1 MGDFWYI
8 TRIMTASKIHFTA
21 NSDPKAE
28 AALTSL
34 LKTFKNT
41 SFEDANIVVVL
52 GGDGFLLR
60 ALHQTL
66 SSPKKIYGINC
77 GSMGFLL
84 NKFNLQNLAKRLE
97 KAEVVNLTP
106 LHMETIMTDGAH
118 HEHYAVN
125 EVSLLRESAQTAHLK
140 ISVDGVTQLETLVC
154 DGLILSTPA
163 GSTAYNFSAHGPIL
177 PLDSNVL
184 ALTPICPFRPRRW
197 RGALLPHTATVEIEV
212 LDSDKRPV
220 SATADFNE
228 VRSVKK
234 IIIRED
240 SSKTLQLLFD
250 PNQNLAK
257 RILKEQFEG

>member
-1 MGDFWYI
+1 MKI
-8 TRIMTASKIHFTA
+8 IRKIHFMA
-21 NSDPKAE
+21 NSEPKAE
-28 AALTSL
+28 AALEML
-34 LKTFKNT
+34 LETFPSS
-41 SFEDANIVVVL
+41 SFEEADTVVVL

-60 ALHQTL
+60 ALHKTL
-66 SSPKKIYGINC
+66 VSPKKIYGINC

-84 NKFNLQNLAKRLE
+84 NKFNLNNLTKRLE
-97 KAEVVNLTP
+97 RAEVVHLTP
-106 LHMETIMTDGAH
+106 LHMEVLTTEGTR

-140 ISVDGVTQLETLVC
+140 ISVDDVVQLETLVC

-197 RGALLPHTATVEIEV
+197 RGALLPHTAKVEIEM
-212 LDSDKRPV
+212 LNSDKRPV

-228 VRSVKK
+228 VRGVKK

-240 SSKTLQLLFD
+240 SSKMLQLLFD

>member
-1 MGDFWYI
+1 
-8 TRIMTASKIHFTA
+8 MTLPKIHFMT
-21 NSDPKAE
+21 NSETKAE
-28 AALTSL
+28 AALARL
-34 LKTFKNT
+34 LETFQNT
-41 SFEDANIVVVL
+41 SFEEADIVVVL

-84 NKFNLQNLAKRLE
+84 NKFNLNNLSKRLE

-106 LHMETIMTDGAH
+106 LRMETLTADGTR

-140 ISVDGVTQLETLVC
+140 ISVDGAVQLETVVC

-228 VRSVKK
+228 ARSVKK

-240 SSKTLQLLFD
+240 PSKVLQLLFD

>member
-1 MGDFWYI
+1 
-8 TRIMTASKIHFTA
+8 MTTPKIHFTA
-21 NSDPKAE
+21 TSTPKAE
-28 AALTSL
+28 AALKVIL
-34 LKTFKNT
+34 ETFKNT
-41 SFEDANIVVVL
+41 SFEEADTVVVL

-66 SSPKKIYGINC
+66 TSPKKIYGINC

-84 NKFNLQNLAKRLE
+84 NKFNLNNLPKRLE
-97 KAEVVNLTP
+97 KADVVNLTP
-106 LHMETIMTDGAH
+106 LHMEAIGVDGSR

-140 ISVDGVTQLETLVC
+140 ISVDGVVQLETLVC

-197 RGALLPHTATVEIEV
+197 RGALLPHTAQVEIEV
-212 LDSDKRPV
+212 LDGGKRPV
-220 SATADFNE
+220 SAAADFNE
-228 VRSVKK
+228 VRNVKK

-240 SSKTLQLLFD
+240 TSKTLQLLFD

>member
-1 MGDFWYI
+1 MVPP
-8 TRIMTASKIHFTA
+8 KIHFMA
-21 NSDPKAE
+21 NSEPKAE
-28 AALTSL
+28 AALKTL
-34 LKTFKNT
+34 LETFPNS
-41 SFEDANIVVVL
+41 SFAEADIVVVL

-66 SSPKKIYGINC
+66 TSPKKIYGINC

-84 NKFNLQNLAKRLE
+84 NKFNLNNLAKRLE
-97 KAEVVNLTP
+97 KAEAVNLTP
-106 LHMETIMTDGAH
+106 LRMETFTADGAR

-140 ISVDGVTQLETLVC
+140 ISVDGIVQLEIVVC

-197 RGALLPHTATVEIEV
+197 RGALLPHTAILKIEV
-212 LDSDKRPV
+212 LDADKRPV

-228 VRSVKK
+228 VRNVRK

-240 SSKTLQLLFD
+240 PSKVLQLLFD